1 MRGMGFEPGPDVL
14 ARLSLRATGRIQIHP
29 QNRTVRCRSRI
40 LMRGMGFEP
49 TNPYGSGS

>member
-1 MRGMGFEPGPDVL
+1 MGFEPEPDVL
-14 ARLSLRATGRIQIHP
+14 ARAPLRATGRVRIP
-29 QNRTVRCRSRI
+29 PFDLTVRCRSRI